1 MELEI
6 DVLTNASGSARF
18 RVANTDVLVGI
29 KTEITIP
36 TVEKPDEGK
45 LEFFVNCSSTAT
57 PAFEGRGGEVM
68 ANQISGLLANAYKSS
83 KAFDLKSLCILPKH
97 KSWKLF
103 IDIMVSRN
111 WLANMNLLY
120 ANYIPNRYCNAVEI
134 YSMLFPWLLKLLCT
148 ALECRK

>member
-45 LEFFVNCSSTAT
+45 IEFFVDCSATAT

-68 ANQISGLLANAYKSS
+68 GNQISGLLANAYKSS

-103 IDIMVSRN
+103 IDIMVRRN
-111 WLANMNLLY
+111 LPIRILY
-120 ANYIPNRYCNAVEI
+120 TQIIFVI
-134 YSMLFPWLLKLLCT
+134 GT
-148 ALECRK
+148 AMRWEFIRCCFHGC